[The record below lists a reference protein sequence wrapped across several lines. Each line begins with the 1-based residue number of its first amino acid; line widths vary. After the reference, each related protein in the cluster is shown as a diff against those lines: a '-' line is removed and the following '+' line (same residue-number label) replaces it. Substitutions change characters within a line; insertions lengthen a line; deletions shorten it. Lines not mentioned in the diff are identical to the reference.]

1 MKMTIILM
9 IVRIIVFIKSKSQK
23 FLLQERD
30 LKELLLK
37 IVDLK
42 LLKIKILVKYLLMNL
57 KLRL

>member
-1 MKMTIILM
+1 M